1 MAINFPNS
9 PQAGDPHS
17 EAGIDWVYDGEK
29 WVAQSEATFWART
42 NSTLSPSTAGDN
54 ISTTGDLTAGCT
66 TTGSSGSS
74 GEAQV
79 VGYQQG
85 SWTPEAW
92 TAQVATTATFD
103 DVGCVWARIGNRVFL
118 DLVIDLA
125 TRGDA
130 ADGSAFRIA
139 GLPYAPV
146 QIATSSAVTAS
157 GCVGAWGGANT
168 DPGGILTTV
177 NATSGHLHFTR
188 VAQGGANNPTNFNWS
203 NVTSSFAIRASY
215 IYLTDDTTWTP
226 SNGAT
231 IS

>member
-66 TTGSSGSS
+66 TTGTSGSS
-74 GEAQV
+74 GEAKV

-92 TAQVATTATFD
+92 TATAATTATFG
-103 DVGCVWARIGNRVFL
+103 DVGCAWARIGNRVFL
-118 DLVIDLA
+118 DLVIGLA
-125 TRGDA
+125 TRGNA
-130 ADGSAFRIA
+130 ADGDAFRIA

-146 QIATSSAVTAS
+146 QIATTSSVTAS
-157 GCVGAWGGANT
+157 GCVGAWGGADT

-177 NATSGHLHFTR
+177 DSGSGQLHFTR
-188 VAQGGANNPTNFNWS
+188 VAQGGANNPNSFNWS
-203 NVTSSFAIRASY
+203 NITSSFAIRASY